1 MDQIKNISNSALE
14 EKLLSFDNI
23 DDIILFVK
31 NNSSLI
37 TTELIINVIEK
48 CSYLNDDDNCLEF
61 LRSLP
66 MLILQDGVIA

>member
-1 MDQIKNISNSALE
+1 MDQIKNIPNSALE

-37 TTELIINVIEK
+37 TTELIINVI
-48 CSYLNDDDNCLEF
+48 
-61 LRSLP
+61 
-66 MLILQDGVIA
+66 